1 MADLKF
7 DHTKDIDFLKAVGLS
22 EEDMKELIKKFSSM
36 SAYIIKETPVKSELV
51 EKIAETFSY
60 NELVLATTYFLMDK
74 TVAIVKSNPMLSLL
88 SMLKDLEK
96 EG

>member
-22 EEDMKELIKKFSSM
+22 EKDMKELIEKFSSI
-36 SAYIIKETPVKSELV
+36 STYIIKETPVKSKLV

-96 EG
+96 ED